1 MQKGAYHGRPA
12 DVWAAG
18 VSLCMMVSGKLPF
31 EADDLPSMF
40 QMIKI
45 SDPVIPDDIT
55 DECAELLRKLL
66 IKDPSRRPTVAALR
80 TDDWVTLNGID
91 PLPDQS
97 DLLTAEI
104 EDDAFGGGAQLHAA
118 ARLLSKTSALRKSAG
133 TNSNQAQVPVRRG
146 SRMKIPQWL
155 DPAGKSGQGNSG
167 GGMKIP
173 QWLDPAGKSGQRNSG
188 RGSFVGASSLN
199 TLSQL
204 FGGGSNMEL
213 HPGLKPTG
221 RGSCTGRGSFIGASP
236 MNALSQL
243 FGGESNVELHPASK
257 QGSVKGMLGST
268 RDLIGGLKNVATP
281 PKRAFIG
288 TMSSSQRLPLGD
300 TLGKWLGD
308 TLGVV
313 RHSNRHSG
321 RSSETDKQEVKL

>member
-1 MQKGAYHGRPA
+1 
-12 DVWAAG
+12 
-18 VSLCMMVSGKLPF
+18 
-31 EADDLPSMF
+31 
-40 QMIKI
+40 MIKI

-146 SRMKIPQWL
+146 SR
-155 DPAGKSGQGNSG
+155 
-167 GGMKIP
+167 MKIP